1 MGHYNIMNK
10 YQEGKIYK
18 IESNGL
24 IYYGST
30 IQKLCNRIS
39 CHRRLNNRTASK
51 ILFDIGKEIKISIV
65 ELYACNSK
73 KELLFREREWI
84 ENNECI
90 NKVKPIVS
98 KEEAYAN
105 KQKWIIEHRE
115 EKKAYDKEYREVKK
129 EHYLKL
135 NICECGGSY
144 KTKHKTTHFKT
155 KKHMEYYAKD

>member
-10 YQEGKIYK
+10 YKEGKIYK

-24 IYYGST
+24 IYFGST
-30 IQKLCNRIS
+30 IQKLYNRIS
-39 CHRRLNNRTASK
+39 NHKGLNNGTVSK
-51 ILFDIGKEIKISIV
+51 ILFNTNADIKISLV
-65 ELYACNSK
+65 ELYPCNSK
-73 KELLFREREWI
+73 KELLLREREWI

-90 NKVKPIVS
+90 NKIKPIVS
-98 KEEAYAN
+98 KEEAHAI
-105 KQKWIIEHRE
+105 KQKWTIEHRE

>member
-1 MGHYNIMNK
+1 MGHYYLMNK

-30 IQKLCNRIS
+30 IQKLYNRIS
-39 CHRRLNNRTASK
+39 HHKGLKNNTMSK
-51 ILFDIGKEIKISIV
+51 LLFDTGNEIKISIV
-65 ELYACNSK
+65 ELYPCNNK

-98 KEEAYAN
+98 KEEAITT
-105 KQKWIIEHRE
+105 KQKWTEEHRE
-115 EKKAYDKEYREVKK
+115 QKKEYDKIYREKKKDYISQKI
-129 EHYLKL
+129 
-135 NICECGGSY
+135 ICGCNGCY
-144 KTKHKTTHFKT
+144 TLQHKSTHFKT
-155 KKHMEYYAKD
+155 KQHMQYYAKD